1 MLLLRCT
8 SLVWVFVLFFFDF
21 SGDRELFLLLD
32 SLFGCSV
39 NFSIKYGCELLL
51 LFSSFLPDK
60 IIFCLVLLHY
70 ALTIPTVFVIGHSED
85 IP

>member
-1 MLLLRCT
+1 MCR
-8 SLVWVFVLFFFDF
+8 FVLGFCGVFFFDF
-21 SGDRELFLLLD
+21 SDDREHFLLLD

-39 NFSIKYGCELLL
+39 NFNIKYGCELLL
-51 LFSSFLPDK
+51 LFSSFLPGN

-70 ALTIPTVFVIGHSED
+70 VLTVPTVFVTGHSED